1 MRSERN
7 AQAGVLTGM
16 NEHLLA
22 AGRVQTPSVLPS
34 MLAAESA
41 LNEVEW
47 DSLL

>member
-1 MRSERN
+1 MN
-7 AQAGVLTGM
+7 VLAQAGVLTGM

-22 AGRVQTPSVLPS
+22 PGRVQTPSVMLPS

-47 DSLL
+47 DSLP